1 MLAGLSSNAVS
12 AKARGMHGKRLNN
25 SNFMDLLNCKT
36 IHDVAYYLKNRTSYN
51 KILAEINEN
60 EITRSQLEVLL
71 KQKIFADCS
80 DLGKY
85 GAAVGERF
93 SDYLIMRS
101 EIEQVMHSLILLN
114 SGKNDDYVIYM
125 PEFLQKKTGI
135 DLGALRQIKTF
146 DDLIKSLGNTPYAK
160 VIAPFKPEQNKLL
173 DYTKIENALYTFLYH
188 NVFTMIKKHYKGGAA
203 KQLRDIFNS
212 YLDLDNYVRIVRM
225 KSFYK
230 APPEAIRNAL
240 LPFSTIRKHFID
252 AMINAKDEEE
262 VHAIMSQTSVGKRFL
277 KDQDAFEDDIP
288 LRVQY
293 ETAKHHIHFST
304 HPSVVLLSYIFVKQ
318 AEVYDVITILEG
330 IRYHLAPSKIAK
342 LLTIV
347 NFQ

>member
-1 MLAGLSSNAVS
+1 MLASLSSNAVS
-12 AKARGMHGKRLNN
+12 AKARGMHGKRLTNN
-25 SNFMDLLNCKT
+25 NFMDLLNCKT
-36 IHDVAYYLKNRTSYN
+36 VHHVAYYLKNRTSYN
-51 KILAEINEN
+51 KLLAGINEN
-60 EITRSQLEVLL
+60 EVSRSELEVLL
-71 KQKIFADCS
+71 KQKIFDDCS
-80 DLGKY
+80 DLGRY
-85 GAAVGERF
+85 GASVGERF

-114 SGKNDDYVIYM
+114 SGKDDGYVNYM

-135 DLGALRQIKTF
+135 DLDALSQIKTY
-146 DDLIKSLGNTPYAK
+146 DDLLRALGNTPYAK
-160 VIAPFKPEQNKLL
+160 VIAPFKPEPGKLL
-173 DYTKIENALYTFLYH
+173 DYTKIENALYTFLY
-188 NVFTMIKKHYKGGAA
+188 NTVFTMIKKNYKGGAA

-225 KSFYK
+225 KTFYK
-230 APPEAIRNAL
+230 APPEAIRDAL
-240 LPFSTIRKHFID
+240 LPFTTIRKHFID
-252 AMINAKDEEE
+252 AMIEAKDEEE
-262 VHAIMSQTSVGKRFL
+262 VHAIMAQTSVGKRYL
-277 KDQDAFEDDIP
+277 KGTEGFEDDIP

-293 ETAKHHIHFST
+293 DTANHHIHFST

-318 AEVYDVITILEG
+318 AEVYDIITILEG